1 MELTRRNQQ
10 APLTDNNHLLKT
22 IRGHDGDLI
31 LLRIF
36 MGKPFNVMIRRL
48 CLFGIHDM
56 NVMIIKALRRVS
68 LQTVCIKNSNQLPAV
83 NRLIIA

>member
-1 MELTRRNQQ
+1 
-10 APLTDNNHLLKT
+10 
-22 IRGHDGDLI
+22 
-31 LLRIF
+31 

-56 NVMIIKALRRVS
+56 NVMVIKALRRVS
-68 LQTVCIKNSNQLPAV
+68 LQTVRIKNSNQLPSV